1 MITRLVKYV
10 LSDIL
15 RGRIVIAYTAFLFV
29 ASFGVFNLAGD
40 QPKGVVGLLSLI
52 LMVVPLVSLVFGVG
66 HYYNSREFIELLA
79 AQPLKRANI
88 IVAQMLGVVGA
99 LGFALLLGVGLPV
112 AMYAPDLTG
121 LTLVGVGLALTAV
134 FVLLSF
140 LAAIVAR
147 DKARG
152 LGAALLIWFYFA
164 LLHDGVTLYV
174 LFLLEDFPLEGISV
188 GLLSCNPIDVGRLLV
203 LLPMDVA
210 ALMGYSGA
218 LLRDKLG
225 SGPGA
230 FFALAVL
237 VAWILLPFGTVL
249 QLFRRKDL

>member
-10 LSDIL
+10 FADIL
-15 RGRIVIAYTAFLFV
+15 RGKIILGYTGFLFV

-52 LMVVPLVSLVFGVG
+52 LMVVPLVSLVFGVA

-79 AQPLKRANI
+79 AQPLKRMNI
-88 IVAQMLGVVGA
+88 IVAQIVGVTGA
-99 LGFALLLGVGLPV
+99 LGLALLIGVGVPV
-112 AMYAPDLTG
+112 AMYASDLTG
-121 LTLVGVGLALTAV
+121 LTLVVVGLALTTV
-134 FVLLSF
+134 FVLLAF

-164 LLHDGVTLYV
+164 LLHDGLTLYL
-174 LFLLEDFPLEGISV
+174 LFLLEDFPLEGASV
-188 GLLSCNPIDVGRLLV
+188 ALLSCNPIDVGRLLV
-203 LLPMDVA
+203 LLPMDIA

-225 SGPGA
+225 TGLGA
-230 FFALAVL
+230 FFAVAVL
-237 VAWILLPFGTVL
+237 SGWILLPFASVV

>member
-1 MITRLVKYV
+1 MNGRLLKYV
-10 LSDIL
+10 LTDIL

-40 QPKGVVGLLSLI
+40 QPKGVVGLLSLV
-52 LMVVPLVSLVFGVG
+52 LLVVPLVSLVFGVA

-79 AQPLKRANI
+79 AQPIKRTSI
-88 IVAQMLGVVGA
+88 IIAQVVGVIGA
-99 LGFALLLGVGLPV
+99 LCLALLIGVGVPV
-112 AMYAPDLTG
+112 AMYAANPAG
-121 LTLVGVGLALTAV
+121 ATLVGIALALTAV
-134 FVLLSF
+134 FVLLAF
-140 LAAIVAR
+140 LAAIIAK

-164 LLHDGVTLYV
+164 LLHDGVTLY
-174 LFLLEDFPLEGISV
+174 LMFLLEEYPLESLSV
-188 GLLSCNPIDVGRLLV
+188 GLLSLNPIDVGRLIV

-225 SGPGA
+225 TGPGLV
-230 FFALAVL
+230 FAVAVL
-237 VAWILLPFGTVL
+237 ATWIALPFGLVL
-249 QLFRRKDL
+249 QLFRRRDL